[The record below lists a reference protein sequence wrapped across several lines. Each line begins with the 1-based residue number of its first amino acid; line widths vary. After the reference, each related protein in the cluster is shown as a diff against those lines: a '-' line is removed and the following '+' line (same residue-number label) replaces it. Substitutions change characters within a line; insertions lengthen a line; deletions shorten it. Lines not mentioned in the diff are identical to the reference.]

1 VANRNATRRRRL
13 SPLHFVACFTS
24 PSLHA
29 VQAPRAHSFLCP
41 ACAFLFVSAIIPGFS
56 LGSDYS
62 DFICFERDGT
72 DILIC
77 EFLVVFFSF
86 FGGVFACCWE
96 IYKTTEEKLR

>member
-1 VANRNATRRRRL
+1 MANRNATRRRRL

-29 VQAPRAHSFLCP
+29 VHAPRAHSFLCP
-41 ACAFLFVSAIIPGFS
+41 RLFRAFS

-96 IYKTTEEKLR
+96 ICKTTEEKLR